1 MKKFLGAAV
10 LMVVGLGIL
19 SADEFRVRI
28 TKVEG
33 DKLHVE
39 KFAKGA
45 KKGDKGEET
54 TLTAAKDVKV
64 TRSKINPET
73 KKFERG
79 DALPEGLKHEMFSSP
94 KGVGAMVVT
103 NDDGQVTEI
112 RVFGG
117 KGGKKKKD
125 VQ

>member
-10 LMVVGLGIL
+10 LVMVGIGLV

-45 KKGDKGEET
+45 KKGDKGEEA
-54 TLTAAKDVKV
+54 TLTAASNVKV
-64 TRSKINPET
+64 IRSKFNPET
-73 KKFERG
+73 KKLEPG
-79 DALPEGLKHEMFSSP
+79 DPLPNGLKNEMFSSP

-103 NDDGQVTEI
+103 GDDGKVTEI

-117 KGGKKKKD
+117 GKKKKD
-125 VQ
+125 AE